1 MTAFQ
6 VYTSYVVEK
15 RHQHVDSGQVAS
27 DIGAVILFLMRDFRF
42 QARHNAL
49 KVFKTSGLLIDTTQS
64 VHPVVTIDLCVW
76 KSLVIEIACC

>member
-6 VYTSYVVEK
+6 EYTSYRVKK
-15 RHQHVDSGQVAS
+15 RRQHVDSGQIAS
-27 DIGAVILFLMRDFRF
+27 DIGDVIDFLMRDFRF
-42 QARHNAL
+42 QARHKAL

-64 VHPVVTIDLCVW
+64 VHPVVTIDLYVC